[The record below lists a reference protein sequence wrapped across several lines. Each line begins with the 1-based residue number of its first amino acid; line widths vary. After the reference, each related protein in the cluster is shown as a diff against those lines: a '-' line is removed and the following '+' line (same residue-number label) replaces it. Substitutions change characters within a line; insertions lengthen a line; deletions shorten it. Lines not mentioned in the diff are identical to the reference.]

1 MFFSCF
7 AIKYTISELPNLCLF
22 VDMIILC
29 LFHPA
34 WNSLGVF
41 IWILFLRSLRICGS
55 FTHLCAIYESWNIAW
70 FLFLPSF
77 PVPCFFHE
85 MLSHS
90 LFFNVAGAVVNIA
103 MLEKFS
109 VIWQYTGVNR
119 KVSFLNLHWN
129 TKCLGLYN
137 KCN

>member
-1 MFFSCF
+1 MFCNKIYNFGTSKLVSFCRYDNFVCFTRLGIVLVYLFEFYSSDLYGYVDHLPIFVQYMKVEISRGFFFFFLSC
-7 AIKYTISELPNLCLF
+7 S
-22 VDMIILC
+22 M
-29 LFHPA
+29 
-34 WNSLGVF
+34 
-41 IWILFLRSLRICGS
+41 FL
-55 FTHLCAIYESWNIAW
+55 SWNAK
-70 FLFLPSF
+70 SF
-77 PVPCFFHE
+77 A
-85 MLSHS
+85 
-90 LFFNVAGAVVNIA
+90 FFNVAGVVVNIA